1 MAKYTSQYPSLMF
14 YVGGELKRFSS
25 GEYNTD
31 DKDEIAVLDGLID
44 AKRADEPAKPQV
56 TKQPEASEQPAP
68 KKAPT
73 RKASA
78 K

>member
-1 MAKYTSQYPSLMF
+1 MAKYTSQYPALGF
-14 YVGGELKRFSS
+14 YVNDELKRFSN

-31 DKDEIAVLDGLID
+31 DRDEMAVLDVLVD
-44 AKRADEPAKPQV
+44 VRKVDEPQAKSEAKPA
-56 TKQPEASEQPAP
+56 T
-68 KKAPT
+68 KAPAT